1 MLSELPFFE
10 KPIKAKTKQ
19 LSTKVLL
26 RKQPFYKQSM
36 KKPHVKKLS
45 NYELLRE
52 LPIYGDIN
60 ISRKG
65 RAFKMYAATYGV
77 EIIDNKNLGDS
88 LVISKPAIK
97 DLFSNLL
104 REKKGLK
111 YVLSTKITL
120 KKRIND
126 NEHTYSTVYFNSIVK
141 TVINRRYH

>member
-1 MLSELPFFE
+1 
-10 KPIKAKTKQ
+10 
-19 LSTKVLL
+19 
-26 RKQPFYKQSM
+26 M

-65 RAFKMYAATYGV
+65 RAFKMYAETYGV
-77 EIIDNKNLGDS
+77 EIIDNKNLGNS

-104 REKKGLK
+104 REKKG
-111 YVLSTKITL
+111 
-120 KKRIND
+120 
-126 NEHTYSTVYFNSIVK
+126 F
-141 TVINRRYH
+141 